1 MGCSQRLKDL
11 SLDDFF
17 LVREGWIP
25 VTLSSLWETLGLMLS
40 KVGIIKFGNPS

>member
-25 VTLSSLWETLGLMLS
+25 ATLSSLFETLGPMLNNND
-40 KVGIIKFGNPS
+40 VIKFSNLS